1 MNSAEV
7 VVLRE
12 QLGLAQEEA
21 QKARKA
27 VKRLPAAEEELTL
40 LRHAS
45 REFQEALA
53 SRSEEC
59 SRLRAEVSLTKKKMS
74 KMVARN
80 AELDAAHEKSQTLAA
95 DQRMLQEK
103 LAYAL
108 AVIRRRDAECQALR
122 RMASRIQAGMLH
134 YTEESLSALGETN
147 RRIQEVSE
155 DINGDRVQVGFPN
168 AQLFDAVVDYSLAK
182 VEVERLQ
189 EAKARMAARGGSG
202 VKSLDNSIRRAL
214 TECEEAEGALSMA
227 VLRADREEI
236 RSLSRSLLASLLAS
250 KKARECP
257 PRVVQT
263 IRATVARIWVEFI
276 TDWLTGPASFHVMF
290 RVGRVLRK
298 QTLLGKHQRRVHGAY
313 VESSFHHGD
322 IDPLKPKFQWVAE
335 PFKPKNM
342 PTISPAAQPH
352 TSLRA
357 ITHEDEEGKGRFHI
371 IDAAGLSIGRLSQF
385 IVRLLTGKYRVD
397 YRCMDNNRSDSV
409 IVVNAILARFVGHTW
424 DTKIYRSWRT
434 RKHDPLGAKIV
445 TAKHLMFH
453 NPALP
458 LNLCIRR
465 MLPSTLVR
473 TVMTRRL
480 YIYPGAIHP
489 HWGIPQVVVPRPT
502 PPPVSD
508 PVFTVTRPLNDTSIT
523 VRERRAT
530 VARMRLLQTAQ
541 SNRRRKEATSKRKA
555 DLKAAAAQA

>member
-1 MNSAEV
+1 
-7 VVLRE
+7 
-12 QLGLAQEEA
+12 
-21 QKARKA
+21 
-27 VKRLPAAEEELTL
+27 
-40 LRHAS
+40 
-45 REFQEALA
+45 
-53 SRSEEC
+53 
-59 SRLRAEVSLTKKKMS
+59 
-74 KMVARN
+74 
-80 AELDAAHEKSQTLAA
+80 
-95 DQRMLQEK
+95 
-103 LAYAL
+103 
-108 AVIRRRDAECQALR
+108 
-122 RMASRIQAGMLH
+122 
-134 YTEESLSALGETN
+134 
-147 RRIQEVSE
+147 
-155 DINGDRVQVGFPN
+155 
-168 AQLFDAVVDYSLAK
+168 
-182 VEVERLQ
+182 
-189 EAKARMAARGGSG
+189 
-202 VKSLDNSIRRAL
+202 
-214 TECEEAEGALSMA
+214 
-227 VLRADREEI
+227 
-236 RSLSRSLLASLLAS
+236 
-250 KKARECP
+250 
-257 PRVVQT
+257 
-263 IRATVARIWVEFI
+263 
-276 TDWLTGPASFHVMF
+276 MF

-409 IVVNAILARFVGHTW
+409 IVVNAIHARFVGHTW

-508 PVFTVTRPLNDTSIT
+508 PVFTVTRPLNDTSAT
-523 VRERRAT
+523 VRERRTAGT
-530 VARMRLLQTAQ
+530 RMRLLQTAQ
-541 SNRRRKEATSKRKA
+541 SNLRRQEATSKRKA